1 VRSYPQGELDFW
13 AKYSEPDLEDE
24 SKRILYEWTKV
35 MKLLKNLRQTV
46 DQADAER
53 VRQIYSEPEF
63 SSLFCYRKGN
73 KTKVLVKPAL
83 IARKLRNLEGKPRFW
98 DYPDEEENE
107 D

>member
-24 SKRILYEWTKV
+24 SKRILYGWTKV

-53 VRQIYSEPEF
+53 VR
-63 SSLFCYRKGN
+63 
-73 KTKVLVKPAL
+73 
-83 IARKLRNLEGKPRFW
+83 
-98 DYPDEEENE
+98 
-107 D
+107 